1 MTGPSGG
8 SPGSAGG
15 PSAEGEAAGPRDSRS
30 LAELRFAVVGTYV
43 ADCFVNTGRL
53 PAWGHEYEA
62 RSIRTTPGGKALNQA
77 VALARLGAQV
87 AAVGAVGDDGVGRDV
102 LGALRRERVDIS
114 WMDVREDAA
123 TSICLCFVSDH
134 GDSAI
139 MWHID
144 DDMAVLPET
153 VHAAASAIESA
164 DAVLVTFEIPVPTIR
179 EAISAGRRSGA
190 RVVVAPA
197 PLLADP
203 ADAASL
209 PWDQVDVLVPNENEA
224 RALLA
229 DGDDILAEDMAGALS
244 SELGVPTVA
253 VTLGA
258 AGCALHAAGESHHYS
273 AHRVHALDTTGAG
286 DAFTATFAAQL
297 TAGASGSA
305 AVDAAQA
312 AAAWVVQR
320 AGSHTSMPAPAS
332 Q

>member
-1 MTGPSGG
+1 
-8 SPGSAGG
+8 
-15 PSAEGEAAGPRDSRS
+15 
-30 LAELRFAVVGTYV
+30 V
-43 ADCFVNTGRL
+43 ADCFVNTVRL

-77 VALARLGAQV
+77 VALARLGVQV

-102 LGALRRERVDIS
+102 LGALRRERVDVS
-114 WMDVREDAA
+114 WMDVRDDAA
-123 TSICLCFVSDH
+123 TTICLCFVSDH

-144 DDMAVLPET
+144 DDVAVRPEN
-153 VHAAASAIESA
+153 VRSAVPAIERA
-164 DAVLVTFEIPVPTIR
+164 DAVLVTFEIPVAAIC

-197 PLLADP
+197 PPLADP
-203 ADAASL
+203 ADATSL

-229 DGDDILAEDMAGALS
+229 GGEDVPAGELAGALS
-244 SELGVPTVA
+244 RQLGVPTVA

-258 AGCALHAAGESHHYS
+258 AGCALHAAGESHHYP
-273 AHRVHALDTTGAG
+273 AHRVDAVDTTGAG
-286 DAFTATFAAQL
+286 DAFTATFAAHL
-297 TAGASGSA
+297 AAGAAASA

-312 AAAWVVQR
+312 AAAWAVQR
-320 AGSHTSMPAPAS
+320 AGSHASMPAPAS